1 VTVQIK
7 LNERDMERIFI
18 LRQVNERQITQT
30 EAGEKLN
37 LSIRQVRRLMQRFQD
52 AGPSGV
58 QPKKQHGNR
67 GFHDDFKQQ
76 VLQIVQEKYRDFGP
90 TFAAEKLK
98 EIDNLS
104 INRETLRQWMI
115 EIGLWRGRIRKGLIV
130 HHTRERRPRFGEL
143 VQIDGSHHDWF
154 EGRAPKCCLIVFID
168 DATSKIVA
176 ARFEPAETTL
186 GYMRCVRDHIQK
198 YGKPLSYYSD
208 RHSIFRK
215 NRKDCIDGR
224 LTDTQLHR
232 ALRCLTIEL
241 ICARSSQ
248 AKGRVERANQTLQDR
263 LVKEMRLRN
272 ISSMDEGNAY
282 LEKFIADH
290 NEKFAVTPQNLEDA
304 HRPSFHDAESLN
316 KILSVQ
322 SERKL
327 SKNLECSH
335 NCMLYQITGQEHGYR
350 LRHATVTICECMNGD
365 VDVYYGERMLPYATK
380 ACERKQPPV
389 VDAKEINSYVDQLK
403 TDDSH
408 LDGFESI
415 FY

>member
-1 VTVQIK
+1 
-7 LNERDMERIFI
+7 LNPD
-18 LRQVNERQITQT
+18 L
-30 EAGEKLN
+30 
-37 LSIRQVRRLMQRFQD
+37 
-52 AGPSGV
+52 
-58 QPKKQHGNR
+58 
-67 GFHDDFKQQ
+67 
-76 VLQIVQEKYRDFGP
+76 KYRDFGP

-115 EIGLWRGRIRKGLIV
+115 ELGLWRGRIRKGLIV

-154 EGRAPKCCLIVFID
+154 EGRALKCCLIVFID
-168 DATSKIVA
+168 DATSQLVA
-176 ARFEPAETTL
+176 ARFERAETTL

-224 LTDTQLHR
+224 LTDTQLQR

-263 LVKEMRLRN
+263 LVKEMRVRN

-282 LEKFIADH
+282 LEKFVAKH
-290 NEKFAVTPQNLEDA
+290 NEKFAVTPQTLEGA

-365 VDVYYGERMLPYATK
+365 VGVYSGERMLPYATR

-389 VDAKEINSYVDQLK
+389 VDAKEVNSYVDQLR
-403 TDDSH
+403 TDDPH
-408 LDGFESI
+408 RDGFEPI